1 MYPAWIIHNL
11 TIEQN
16 MIMSNNDINNFIQ
29 SSALVRALTKL
40 LQQFHMQWLYNDCY
54 DCMFVSVL
62 AFRQTFHPQ

>member
-1 MYPAWIIHNL
+1 
-11 TIEQN
+11 